1 MMCSNE
7 KCDVNLETMVYD
19 ENSDSNLRQSWP
31 SLNKQD
37 LYVFQL
43 MYKYLKEFSLEN
55 LITQSSFDI
64 GIESWITSGTIMKLP
79 QMTIDSLELNNLLK
93 IVNLAK
99 TKPGKRLFKVW
110 MFNPIT
116 VQAEIGKCAQ
126 T

>member
-1 MMCSNE
+1 MMFSND
-7 KCDVNLETMVYD
+7 KSDVNLETMVYD

-37 LYVFQL
+37 LNVFQL
-43 MYKYLKEFSLEN
+43 MYKYLKEFGLEN

>member
-1 MMCSNE
+1 MICSNE

-37 LYVFQL
+37 LNVFQL
-43 MYKYLKEFSLEN
+43 MYKYLKEFGLEN

-116 VQAEIGKCAQ
+116 VQAEIGKCVN

>member
-1 MMCSNE
+1 MLYSND

-37 LYVFQL
+37 LNVFQL
-43 MYKYLKEFSLEN
+43 MYKYLKEFGLEN

-116 VQAEIGKCAQ
+116 VQAEIGKC
-126 T
+126 THT